1 MRDLITSLSDRA
13 EFILVLLIGFGY
25 ATFAS
30 LALFLSSGGLQVPD
44 QGIPVSDVSAY
55 STIIY
60 ELLMLWVISR
70 ILKLR
75 DWSIKD
81 FNVQISLRLTLAG
94 LLLGAIYYTVY
105 LALFSLSS
113 SFFDIIKETAA
124 TFQINN
130 DNLNVIAAIAL
141 SAVNAFFEEIL
152 VVGYVVGALKEK
164 RGITVAINVSVLI
177 RFSYHLYQGPLAVIG
192 IIPLGLLFAY
202 VYARWGRLWPLIFA
216 HGLID
221 AMVLTGYP
229 GP

>member
-25 ATFAS
+25 STFAS
-30 LALFLSSGGLQVPD
+30 LALFLSSGGLQIPD

-60 ELLMLWVISR
+60 ELLTLWVISR

-105 LALFSLSS
+105 LVLFSLSS

-130 DNLNVIAAIAL
+130 DNLHVLAAIAL
-141 SAVNAFFEEIL
+141 SAVNAFFE
-152 VVGYVVGALKEK
+152 
-164 RGITVAINVSVLI
+164 
-177 RFSYHLYQGPLAVIG
+177 
-192 IIPLGLLFAY
+192 
-202 VYARWGRLWPLIFA
+202 
-216 HGLID
+216 
-221 AMVLTGYP
+221 
-229 GP
+229 